1 MDNYIVGNI
10 GVNDTSSNNK
20 YAAVATSGVKEF
32 NIPPSMNRCAFV
44 QVGDDMVEFITQ
56 NNIAELESYEY
67 DKEQVNNKIE
77 ALKSD
82 VSKYIEDIVGVEDAP
97 RTYRSEMLNDDK
109 LTIRTASR

>member
-32 NIPPSMNRCAFV
+32 NIPLSMNRCAFV